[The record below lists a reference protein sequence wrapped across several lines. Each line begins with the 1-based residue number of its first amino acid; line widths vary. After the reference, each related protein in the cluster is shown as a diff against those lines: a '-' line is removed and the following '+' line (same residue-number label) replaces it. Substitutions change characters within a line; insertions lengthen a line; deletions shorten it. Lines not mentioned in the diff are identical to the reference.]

1 MSAHR
6 SGVSSLRDRNSAGR
20 LAWGAGVR
28 AARLGA
34 CRLEEAGESPPE
46 AWPAFAGEDFHNEH
60 GGRRG
65 RGLREIECNEL
76 VGKRSP
82 SRWPRRGSILHLER

>member
-1 MSAHR
+1 MSTHR

-28 AARLGA
+28 AARMGT
-34 CRLEEAGESPPE
+34 CRLEEAGESSPE
-46 AWPAFAGEDFHNEH
+46 ARPAFAGEDFHNEH

-65 RGLREIECNEL
+65 GTGLREIECNGL

-82 SRWPRRGSILHLER
+82 SR